1 MMITGVQ
8 FTIITIIKFHSVFT
22 WLMILPSPSFHYSLL
37 INSFQSSPQV
47 PLPQPMTQVLTPL
60 SVRPTESP
68 HSTCFLSIIASSLI
82 VLFSYNRQVIIK
94 FPIQILPFGLQSHIC
109 KAFQTSL
116 AKYATRIS
124 GSTNFNL
131 IASTRCL
138 SLCHASCIP
147 YPFSDTFHL
156 ITLP

>member
-1 MMITGVQ
+1 MMTIGVQ
-8 FTIITIIKFHSVFT
+8 FTIVTIIKIHSVFT
-22 WLMILPSPSFHYSLL
+22 WLMILPSPSFHYSRLT
-37 INSFQSSPQV
+37 NSFQSSPRA

-60 SVRPTESP
+60 RVRPTESA
-68 HSTCFLSIIASSLI
+68 HYTCFLSIITSSLI
-82 VLFSYNRQVIIK
+82 VLFSYNRQVTTK
-94 FPIQILPFGLQSHIC
+94 FAIQILPFGLQSHIY

-124 GSTNFNL
+124 GSTNLNL

-138 SLCHASCIP
+138 SLCHASGIP
-147 YPFSDTFHL
+147 YPCGATFHL